1 MDDGRRGHYLIV
13 NKLSALLRGITS
25 KHHGDFY
32 CMNRL
37 HSFETKKILLH
48 QKNNK

>member
-1 MDDGRRGHYLIV
+1 MDDGRRWHYLTV

-25 KHHGDFY
+25 KHRGGFY

-37 HSFETKKILLH
+37 HSFETKKNIVAS
-48 QKNNK
+48 KR